1 MENNLENK
9 AKFFAQY
16 WDQKVLTKVIRG
28 EYRAKVA
35 TRNTICS
42 NWKIGELV
50 ESYLELKPLSSIT
63 DEDAK
68 KLDFRD
74 SDHFKFD
81 ASPANWKDELRLL
94 GYAVEWVNLSI
105 EKQLEYGWI
114 KLKND

>member
-16 WDQKVLTKVIRG
+16 FNSQAIWRT
-28 EYRAKVA
+28 
-35 TRNTICS
+35 S
-42 NWKIGELV
+42 ELNENV
-50 ESYLELKPLSSIT
+50 DEVTWELKNFKYLNETDYLELKPFSSIT

-68 KLDFRD
+68 KIGFRD

-94 GYAVEWVNLSI
+94 GYAVEWVNLSV

-114 KLKND
+114 KLKNN